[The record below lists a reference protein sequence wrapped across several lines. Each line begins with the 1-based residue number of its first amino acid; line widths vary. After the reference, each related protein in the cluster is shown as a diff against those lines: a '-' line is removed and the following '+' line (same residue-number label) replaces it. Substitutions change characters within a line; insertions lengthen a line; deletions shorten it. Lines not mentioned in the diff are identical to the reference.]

1 MRFPARLPTPL
12 EPKSLSSRDPPGRS
26 ASAQAIGA
34 ALLKQPAPWAG
45 QEEGSSGKIWAP
57 VSCLSPW
64 LPRGRS
70 DPTRN
75 VQHLERCSSHRS
87 PGTSP
92 PSPARPVLGPLGAG
106 NPDRHGG
113 TREPGP
119 DVGVP
124 LFWALIR
131 PNMLH
136 EITVSSLGL
145 FPDSQKFDP

>member
-1 MRFPARLPTPL
+1 MRFPARLPTPH
-12 EPKSLSSRDPPGRS
+12 EPKSLSNRDPPGRS

-45 QEEGSSGKIWAP
+45 QEEGSSGKIWAL

-92 PSPARPVLGPLGAG
+92 PSPARPSTGPTRSWEPRQARGNEGAGQRARPGRGGPVILGP
-106 NPDRHGG
+106 
-113 TREPGP
+113 
-119 DVGVP
+119 
-124 LFWALIR
+124 
-131 PNMLH
+131 
-136 EITVSSLGL
+136 GL
-145 FPDSQKFDP
+145 P